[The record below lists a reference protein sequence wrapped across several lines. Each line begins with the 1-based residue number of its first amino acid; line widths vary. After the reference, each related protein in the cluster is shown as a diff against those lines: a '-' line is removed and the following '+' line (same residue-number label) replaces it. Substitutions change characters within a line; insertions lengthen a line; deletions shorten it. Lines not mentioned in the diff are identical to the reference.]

1 MSTKK
6 QQPQTKR
13 KAKTTA
19 ALGPIAIAHDISW
32 VTEQIAIGSCIR
44 NAAKMAE
51 ASRQGITHILN
62 LSRFDNTKLAKLH
75 GIRILWNHVS
85 DDLAPKSTEVFR
97 RGVKFAKPA
106 LAKKENK
113 LLIHCAAGWHRAPMM
128 ALAVLGSMGWKPQ
141 DAKRKIK
148 KCRPDVGFPD
158 VYVESV
164 RRYLRE
170 ESGRPVKSRMKVV
183 FLDIDGVLI
192 NKASLVKMESVY
204 VPDEKC
210 VQRLN
215 DLIKKTD
222 ANIVVSSCWRIGRT
236 LAELRELLAGWGVEG
251 IILDKT
257 TDPVK
262 SREKERGFEIQRW
275 LEDRKKSRGDIE
287 SFVILD
293 DNKYMPTLLKFLVQT
308 KFEAGLTR
316 HNTGESIANP
326 AKG

>member
-1 MSTKK
+1 
-6 QQPQTKR
+6 
-13 KAKTTA
+13 
-19 ALGPIAIAHDISW
+19 
-32 VTEQIAIGSCIR
+32 
-44 NAAKMAE
+44 
-51 ASRQGITHILN
+51 
-62 LSRFDNTKLAKLH
+62 
-75 GIRILWNHVS
+75 
-85 DDLAPKSTEVFR
+85 
-97 RGVKFAKPA
+97 
-106 LAKKENK
+106 
-113 LLIHCAAGWHRAPMM
+113 M

-148 KCRPDVGFPD
+148 KCRPQVGFPE

-164 RRYLRE
+164 QRYLRE

-192 NKASLVKMESVY
+192 NKASLLKMESVY

-257 TDPVK
+257 SDPIS
-262 SREKERGFEIQRW
+262 SREGERGLEIQRW
-275 LEDRKKSRGDIE
+275 LEKRNERRGDVE
-287 SFVILD
+287 SFVIID
-293 DNKYMPTLLKFLVQT
+293 DNKHMPTLLEFLVQT
-308 KFEAGLTR
+308 KFESGLTR
-316 HNTGESIANP
+316 PNMEQAVQILLP
-326 AKG
+326 ARVS